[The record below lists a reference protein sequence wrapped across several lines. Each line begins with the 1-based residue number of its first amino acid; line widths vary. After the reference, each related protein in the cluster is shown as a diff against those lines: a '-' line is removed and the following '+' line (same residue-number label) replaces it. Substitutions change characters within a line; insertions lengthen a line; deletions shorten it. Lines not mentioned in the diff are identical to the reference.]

1 MNSAA
6 RGIARKMTTRLSAPV
21 NYSLPLGD
29 TQVPLNP
36 LLGTHVRLQYS
47 GQINCVHCGRN
58 TAKSFN
64 QGYCYPCFMKLA
76 QCDSCIIHPEKCH
89 FEQGTCREP
98 EWGEQ
103 FCMQDHIVYLAN
115 SSGVKVGITRAT
127 QIPTRWIDQG
137 AVQALAIMRVRSR
150 LQSGTLEM
158 LFKQHVDDKTNWRDM
173 LKGGDHLTDLHAES
187 ARLREACRT
196 DIEELKQRFG
206 FHAISELTGIDPVPT
221 YDTAVPVSSGDKA
234 NKAIERYRTDKVK
247 QPDRIPF
254 SHEEF
259 FIPSAL
265 CRTLEYR
272 VCRRKVRAALRRT
285 AELPPVAL
293 CLRCQFDV
301 AAGASGA
308 CRVAA

>member
-29 TQVPLNP
+29 TLVPLNP

-137 AVQALAIMRVRSR
+137 AVQALAIMRVRTR

-187 ARLREACRT
+187 ERLREACRT
-196 DIEELKQRFG
+196 DIDELKQRFG
-206 FHAISELTGIDPVPT
+206 FHAISELTGIDPVLIEYPILAYPEKINSFNFDSDPLVEGT
-221 YDTAVPVSSGDKA
+221 LQGIKGQYLIFDTGVI
-234 NKAIERYRTDKVK
+234 NMRRY
-247 QPDRIPF
+247 
-254 SHEEF
+254 
-259 FIPSAL
+259 AGYN
-265 CRTLEYR
+265 LE
-272 VCRRKVRAALRRT
+272 L
-285 AELPPVAL
+285 
-293 CLRCQFDV
+293 FN
-301 AAGASGA
+301 
-308 CRVAA
+308 